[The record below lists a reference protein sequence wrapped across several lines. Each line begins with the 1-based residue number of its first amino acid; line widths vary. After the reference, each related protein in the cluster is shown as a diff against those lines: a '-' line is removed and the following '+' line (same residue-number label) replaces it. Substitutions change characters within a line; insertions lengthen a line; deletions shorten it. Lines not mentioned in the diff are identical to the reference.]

1 MPPRHSQVPSARCE
15 SAVFLQWIS
24 GFLVGTRFI
33 HGVKPEW
40 RSGAYEQIAQL
51 LSWIL
56 VSSGKSTENDTSIT
70 AVGSVPI
77 WARVNVPFGRWWYR
91 WYQLVSESIGY
102 QLDLVDLYPWNLG
115 WYQLVSR
122 SLSTKQQ
129 VSTIRMFDIL
139 FNQLSSVQNPC
150 WLMLIGGYHQWIPFL
165 TSQYFMVHDRGMN
178 CTLLMLIH
186 QLRTGDPHLC
196 TDTYWSTSHGEA
208 WCVAVFQA
216 FRTLR
221 SCAFRRPWGTL
232 AWLTI
237 KHGNLRV
244 V

>member
-1 MPPRHSQVPSARCE
+1 M
-15 SAVFLQWIS
+15 
-24 GFLVGTRFI
+24 GTRFI

-56 VSSGKSTENDTSIT
+56 VSSGKSNENDTSIT

-165 TSQYFMVHDRGMN
+165 TSQYFMEWCCGFWR
-178 CTLLMLIH
+178 LLSFILTRIC
-186 QLRTGDPHLC
+186 RT
-196 TDTYWSTSHGEA
+196 WSTVG
-208 WCVAVFQA
+208 
-216 FRTLR
+216 L
-221 SCAFRRPWGTL
+221 
-232 AWLTI
+232 
-237 KHGNLRV
+237 
-244 V
+244 